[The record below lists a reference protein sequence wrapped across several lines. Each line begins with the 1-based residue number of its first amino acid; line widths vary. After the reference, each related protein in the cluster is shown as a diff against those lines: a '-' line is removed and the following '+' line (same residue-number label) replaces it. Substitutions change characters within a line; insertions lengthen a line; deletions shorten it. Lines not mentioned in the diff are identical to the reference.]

1 MNDNFLSLYFIKKNM
16 TSRIIIVFCLLFISA
31 SAFSQLESKKAANGK
46 FGFTNDE
53 EWVIQPMYD
62 EVMEFYD
69 YSYAF
74 VKVKGKWGLI
84 DQQGKTVLPFEY
96 SKVLEEEYL
105 FGDEENRTIIKNG
118 KYGIVNRALGKMLVE
133 CIYEKP
139 FGFTDGIFPLLG
151 NLSVVY
157 RNNKAGLLNEKGVEI
172 VPCIFDGGKEPFK
185 DMYLDLYV
193 LAKQNNKSGVVDTV
207 GNLAVPCVY
216 DEIKTTEDFDLLD
229 VVKNK
234 KHGLFSL
241 TARKEIIAPLYD
253 EPIRFDEEYAYVR
266 LNKKYGAIDK
276 DGNIIVPFK
285 YANDDE
291 VYLELEKL
299 QKKE

>member
-1 MNDNFLSLYFIKKNM
+1 VFIGAN
-16 TSRIIIVFCLLFISA
+16 
-31 SAFSQLESKKAANGK
+31 AFSQLESKKAPNGK
-46 FGFTNDE
+46 FGFTYDE
-53 EWVIQPMYD
+53 EWAIQPIYD
-62 EVMEFYD
+62 EVAEFYD

-74 VKVKGKWGLI
+74 VKAKGKWGLI
-84 DQQGKTVLPFEY
+84 DQQGKTILPFEY
-96 SKVLEEEYL
+96 SEFLDEEYL
-105 FGDEENRTIIKNG
+105 FGEEEIKTVIKND
-118 KYGIVNRALGKMLVE
+118 KYGIVNRSQGKVLVE

-139 FGFTDGIFPLLG
+139 FGYTDGIFPVLG

-193 LAKQNNKSGVVDTV
+193 LAKQNKKSGVVDTV

-216 DEIKTTEDFDLLD
+216 DEIQTTENFDLLD

-234 KHGLFSL
+234 KHGLFAL

-276 DGNIIVPFK
+276 EGNVIVPFK

>member
-1 MNDNFLSLYFIKKNM
+1 MM
-16 TSRIIIVFCLLFISA
+16 SRITLTFCLLFIGVSV
-31 SAFSQLESKKAANGK
+31 FSQLESKKAPNGK
-46 FGFTNDE
+46 FGFTIDE
-53 EWVIQPMYD
+53 AWAIQPIYD
-62 EVMEFYD
+62 EVVEFYD

-74 VKVKGKWGLI
+74 AKLKGKWGLI
-84 DQQGKTVLPFEY
+84 DQQGKTIIPFEY
-96 SKVLEEEYL
+96 SKFLDEEYL
-105 FGDEENRTIIKNG
+105 FGEEEVKTVIKNG
-118 KYGIVNRALGKMLVE
+118 KYGIVNRAQGKLLVE

-139 FGFTDGIFPLLG
+139 FSYTDGIFPYLG
-151 NLSVVY
+151 NVSVVY
-157 RNNKAGLLNEKGVEI
+157 RNNKAGLLNEKGVEV

-185 DMYLDLYV
+185 DMYLDVYV
-193 LAKQNNKSGVVDTV
+193 SAKQNKKSGLVDSV

-216 DEIKTTEDFDLLD
+216 DEINTTENFDLLD
-229 VVKNK
+229 VVISK

-253 EPIRFDEEYAYVR
+253 ESIWFNEDYAYVR
-266 LNKKYGAIDK
+266 LDKKYGAIDK